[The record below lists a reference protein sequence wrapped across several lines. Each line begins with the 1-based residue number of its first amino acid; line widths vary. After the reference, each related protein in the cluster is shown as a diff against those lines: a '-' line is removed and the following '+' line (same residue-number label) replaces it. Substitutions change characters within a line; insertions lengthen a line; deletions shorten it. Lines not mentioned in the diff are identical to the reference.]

1 MGEDR
6 TRGHSRPDNT
16 DTPTELRTRLELAE
30 RAQAT
35 LEDELRQA
43 REVLAQERQR
53 REQAEAERDELRR
66 QLGGVEE
73 RRPED
78 ADSEARSAQELHQRL
93 EEVRESPERAADE
106 GGDDPLRAAPLGV
119 LRRALRGPGGAG
131 CSEDSVGGGERVP
144 CEKAGARGDSVA
156 RALPRGI
163 GLHSIGQRGPRRTGR
178 GSSEC
183 WRREKLATASRYASP
198 GRGLNLL
205 GHYP

>member
-16 DTPTELRTRLELAE
+16 DTSTELRTRLELAE

-78 ADSEARSAQELHQRL
+78 ADSEATTARELHQRL
-93 EEVRESPERAADE
+93 EEVRESPERADQ
-106 GGDDPLRAAPLGV
+106 GLTRPTR
-119 LRRALRGPGGAG
+119 GGAG
-131 CSEDSVGGGERVP
+131 G
-144 CEKAGARGDSVA
+144 
-156 RALPRGI
+156 
-163 GLHSIGQRGPRRTGR
+163 
-178 GSSEC
+178 
-183 WRREKLATASRYASP
+183 
-198 GRGLNLL
+198 
-205 GHYP
+205 